1 MPNTIYG
8 LKIFSSEQ
16 IKKLDAF
23 TIEKEG
29 ISSVELME
37 RASAAFVKEFI
48 QFYSKDFAVTILC
61 GLGNN
66 GGDGMAIA
74 RMLMNKAY
82 NVNVFVISLD
92 NSTASKEF
100 TAEFLK
106 LEDMIDIRQITQ
118 RRDIPVFDP
127 EAIIIDAMLGSGINR
142 NVTGLLSEVIT
153 SINNS
158 KCEIVAV
165 DIASGLFSSKPNLEQ
180 AIIQPTF
187 TFSFQV
193 PKLAFFLPQNH
204 FYTGEIRLLDIGL
217 SEEFMAKEPTPYVL
231 IEKKC
236 IVKLIKKRSKFSH
249 KGNYGHVLLFA
260 GSHGKMGAALLA
272 SKGAFRTGCGLITVL
287 TEEKETPIVQTGIWE
302 AMCLS
307 YQTTDSTPTLP
318 ENKNFTIGI
327 GPGIGLGEQA
337 LRFIE
342 YFLKYSNKPLVI
354 DADGLN
360 LISLNNYLI
369 KLIPAKSILTPH
381 PKEFERLAGQ
391 WSNDYERLEKQRG
404 FSITHNIYI
413 ILKGAHTSVSTPEG
427 FVFINS
433 TGNPGL
439 ATAGS
444 GDVLTGIIT
453 SLLAQNYSPEQACI
467 LGVYIHGLAGD
478 IAETEIGQQSL
489 MASDIINYLTEAF
502 KELMVN

>member
-16 IKKLDAF
+16 IKKLDAA

-29 ISSVELME
+29 ITSIELME
-37 RASAAFVKEFI
+37 RASGAFVKEFTK
-48 QFYSKDFAVTILC
+48 FYGKEYPVNILC

-82 NVNVFVISLD
+82 NVNVFVVSFD

-127 EAIIIDAMLGSGINR
+127 EAVIIDAMLGSGINR
-142 NVTGLLSEVIT
+142 NITGLLAEVIT
-153 SINNS
+153 TVNNT
-158 KCEIVAV
+158 KCEIIAV
-165 DIASGLFSSKPNLEQ
+165 DIASGLFSSKSNLEQ

-193 PKLAFFLPQNH
+193 PKLAFFLPQNQ
-204 FYTGEIRLLDIGL
+204 FYTGELKLLEIGL
-217 SEEFMAKEPTPYVL
+217 DEEFIINEPSPYVL
-231 IEKKC
+231 IEKKS
-236 IVKLIKKRSKFSH
+236 IIKLIKKRAKFSH
-249 KGNYGHVLLFA
+249 KGNYGHVMLFA
-260 GSHGKMGAALLA
+260 GSHGKMGASMLA
-272 SKGAFRTGCGLITVL
+272 AKGAFKTGCGLITLL
-287 TEEKETPIVQTGIWE
+287 TEENETAIVQSGIWE
-302 AMCLS
+302 AMCVS
-307 YQTTDSTPTLP
+307 YKASDNIPALP
-318 ENKNFTIGI
+318 DNKNFTLGI
-327 GPGIGLGEQA
+327 GPGIGLGDLS
-337 LRFIE
+337 LRFLE
-342 YFLKYSNKPLVI
+342 YLLKYNSKPLVI

-360 LISLNNYLI
+360 LVSLNPHLL

-381 PKEFERLAGQ
+381 PKEFERLAGS

-404 FSITHNIYI
+404 YSITHNIYL
-413 ILKGAHTSVSTPEG
+413 ILKGAHSSITTPEG
-427 FVFINS
+427 FVYINS
-433 TGNPGL
+433 SGNAGM

-453 SLLAQNYSPEQACI
+453 SFLAQNYTPEQAAI
-467 LGVYIHGLAGD
+467 LGVFLHGLAGD
-478 IAETEIGQQSL
+478 LAASEIGQNSL
-489 MASDIINYLTEAF
+489 MAGDIINFLPNAF
-502 KELMVN
+502 KELMIV